1 MALYD
6 DKWWLLSHIQH
17 SFVFSD
23 DTGNSELVMTARDG
37 HIINQRCR
45 QKAREEGTE
54 AFLDPLLL
62 LDEGDEFDG
71 AAAAAHSFEIRPG
84 GRHGYPRPR
93 CNTEIKLE
101 KLKRDKKNL
110 PKVKTINFKEN
121 PLPLSPEELEQLFP
135 RKEISAR

>member
-23 DTGNSELVMTARDG
+23 DTGNSEMVITARDTKA
-37 HIINQRCR
+37 INDKCKVAA
-45 QKAREEGTE
+45 KAEGT
-54 AFLDPLLL
+54 AHFVDPLLL
-62 LDEGDEFDG
+62 LADESEELDG
-71 AAAAAHSFEIRPG
+71 AHSFEIRL

-110 PKVKTINFKEN
+110 PKVRTINFKEN
-121 PLPLSPEELEQLFP
+121 PVPLSPQELEELFP
-135 RKEISAR
+135 RKEISTR